1 MIEKINLQNVN
12 KLFIIYL
19 SYLIFL
25 RLKLIYDSKSI
36 EYRNILL
43 CSLESQLYNISL
55 LFLIFAVILMNI
67 LSKDGKQYNYYK
79 IVIAVLLFIIRF
91 YDLGNSESYIS
102 KLSIKRIYGQQ
113 YVNNDY
119 FKFLLDYALL
129 TDSTSK
135 NRWQFE
141 SCRISTKSS
150 DGKNF
155 MERKDNQC
163 CNTAFAKVD
172 FKNLQE
178 AYQSNKYFISEYS
191 KWFYSTY
198 ENKTNDEKQQMIEEM
213 HAKFQNDYNL
223 CIN

>member
-102 KLSIKRIYGQQ
+102 KLSIKRIYGEQ
-113 YVNNDY
+113 YVHNDY
-119 FKFLLDYALL
+119 FKFLLDYSLL
-129 TDSTSK
+129 TDSTIK
-135 NRWQFE
+135 KRMEFK
-141 SCRISTKSS
+141 SCRITTKTI
-150 DGKNF
+150 DGKKSTELKNH
-155 MERKDNQC
+155 EC
-163 CNTAFAKVD
+163 CNTAFAKKN

-178 AYQSNKYFISEYS
+178 AYKSNKYFISEYS

-198 ENKTNDEKQQMIEEM
+198 ENKTNDEKQQMIEIGRA
-213 HAKFQNDYNL
+213 HV
-223 CIN
+223 